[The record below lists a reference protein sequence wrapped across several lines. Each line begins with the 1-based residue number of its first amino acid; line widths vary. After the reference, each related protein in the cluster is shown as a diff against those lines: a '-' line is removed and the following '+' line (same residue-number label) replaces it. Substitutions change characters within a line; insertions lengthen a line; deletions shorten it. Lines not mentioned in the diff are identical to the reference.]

1 MHVDEWGIDLAVGA
15 PHKCIGGP
23 SSIAFV
29 AVSPA
34 AWSTHTKNSIFSYCT
49 EIVKQVNYD
58 GYDALLPFN
67 DAKVLFLITN

>member
-1 MHVDEWGIDLAVGA
+1 MQVDEWGIDLAVGA

-34 AWSTHTKNSIFSYCT
+34 AWSTHQKQSIF
-49 EIVKQVNYD
+49 
-58 GYDALLPFN
+58 LLHRN
-67 DAKVLFLITN
+67 CETSELRWI